1 MAQRTKNKGPNLR
14 KLQADATR
22 AKIVAA
28 GVAIVDEKGE
38 AALRVADVGERAGV
52 STPAMYH
59 YFDGRD
65 DLVVAVRVEQYLSA
79 VGADVEHIAAVVE
92 NARDS
97 EEMVRMMREVSR
109 AASARERADHRWRR
123 AEILG
128 AARRRPEL
136 AAQLAQR
143 QHEVNAELA
152 RIARVGQER
161 GLFDPALDATAMGI
175 FVQAFTFGLLLAD
188 VDPELG
194 MDATAWLDVVS
205 RFTAAVTPAGS
216 GLTAPEGSST
226 PE

>member
-1 MAQRTKNKGPNLR
+1 M
-14 KLQADATR
+14 
-22 AKIVAA
+22 
-28 GVAIVDEKGE
+28 
-38 AALRVADVGERAGV
+38 
-52 STPAMYH
+52 
-59 YFDGRD
+59 
-65 DLVVAVRVEQYLSA
+65 
-79 VGADVEHIAAVVE
+79 
-92 NARDS
+92 
-97 EEMVRMMREVSR
+97 
-109 AASARERADHRWRR
+109 
-123 AEILG
+123 
-128 AARRRPEL
+128 

-216 GLTAPEGSST
+216 GLTTPEGAPT
-226 PE
+226 DG